1 MEWSA
6 TGSTEPWDLTSN
18 VTAVAGQEAGSYRAV
33 LQALREAGVQP
44 GDPVVPIA
52 YSQGGLLAAELAA
65 SGEFTVVGMVT
76 FGAPAGQVPLP
87 DGLPAIAVEPTDDI
101 VPALGGTIAAGAG
114 PLYVRRELFADAPVP
129 TDTPLP
135 AHRLAGYR
143 ETARLLDGSAEP
155 RLLAFREQ
163 LVGIAGSA
171 TGEQSVWRAE
181 RIEPAG

>member
-1 MEWSA
+1 M
-6 TGSTEPWDLTSN
+6 
-18 VTAVAGQEAGSYRAV
+18 V
-33 LQALREAGVQP
+33 LAREAV
-44 GDPVVPIA
+44 DL
-52 YSQGGLLAAELAA
+52 SELVA
-65 SGEFTVVGMVT
+65 TVVARERAAALS
-76 FGAPAGQVPLP
+76 FGCT
-87 DGLPAIAVEPTDDI
+87 IAVEHTDDI